1 MQKVEWEVEFNLAEV
16 SMDNLRRLDPE
27 WYTKGMVGETV
38 LMNMEYYLFNA
49 GEPDVQ
55 GFVLWADNYGL
66 NKEEINIVLNEANV
80 ARSLGEVT

>member
-1 MQKVEWEVEFNLAEV
+1 
-16 SMDNLRRLDPE
+16 MDNLRRLDPE

-49 GEPDVQ
+49 GEPDIES
-55 GFVLWADNYGL
+55 FTRWAVEFGL
-66 NKEEINIVLNEANV
+66 NKHEIISVLNEANV